1 MTKKLSMKRAI
12 FPGSFDPLTLGHYD
26 IIKRGVTLFDELIV
40 AIGVNTDKKYMFSQ
54 EQRKT
59 FIEETFADEPKVKVM
74 TYEGLTVDF
83 CKEIDVKFIL
93 RGLRNPADFEFEK
106 AIAHTNRDLAPIE
119 TVFLLT
125 SADTSYI
132 ASSIVRDVIRNN
144 GDYTKLV
151 PKSVRV
157 T

>member
-1 MTKKLSMKRAI
+1 MRRAV
-12 FPGSFDPLTLGHYD
+12 FPGSFDPITLGHYD
-26 IIKRGVTLFDELIV
+26 IIKRGVTLFDEVIV
-40 AIGVNTDKKYMFSQ
+40 AIGINSDKKYMFSL
-54 EQRKT
+54 EERMD
-59 FIEETFADEPKVKVM
+59 FIRESFKDEPKITVVSYK
-74 TYEGLTVDF
+74 GLTVDF
-83 CKEIDVKFIL
+83 CLKNNVKFIL

-125 SADTSYI
+125 AAKTSYI

-151 PKSVRV
+151 PKTVRV
-157 T
+157 K

>member
-1 MTKKLSMKRAI
+1 MKRAI
-12 FPGSFDPLTLGHYD
+12 FPGSFDPITLGHYD
-26 IIKRGVTLFDELIV
+26 IIKRGITLFDEIIV
-40 AIGVNTDKKYMFSQ
+40 AIGINADKKYMFSV
-54 EQRKT
+54 EERKK
-59 FIEETFADEPKVKVM
+59 FIEDTFADEPKVTVM

-83 CKEIDVKFIL
+83 CKDIGVEFIL

-125 SADTSYI
+125 SAETSYI

-151 PKSVRV
+151 PNSVRV
-157 T
+157 K